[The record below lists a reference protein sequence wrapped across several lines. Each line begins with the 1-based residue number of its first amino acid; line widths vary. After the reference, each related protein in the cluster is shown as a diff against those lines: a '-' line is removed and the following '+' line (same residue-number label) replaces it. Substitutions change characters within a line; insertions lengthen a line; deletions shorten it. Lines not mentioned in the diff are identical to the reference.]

1 MPDRDNNR
9 VTLKVE
15 EAAKIAG
22 CGTRAIRNGVADG
35 TIPCVRLSR
44 NILIPR
50 AAFLRWLDNGSRTG
64 EGR

>member
-1 MPDRDNNR
+1 MKQAKTDGTR
-9 VTLKVE
+9 VTLKVQ

-35 TIPCVRLSR
+35 SIPSIRLSR

-50 AAFLRWLDNGSRTG
+50 AAFLRWLDSAGASRN
-64 EGR
+64 